1 MSKVTDFVAFNDRKA
16 EEAAA
21 ARRTYLMGFAKK
33 VADMTFVPGFLYPL
47 AGQSICAGWKG
58 YLDMPQCTDWWL
70 SAVVPVLIDNGN
82 MSWEFEFYNCRIPQQ
97 GTDFPKIGKIEVV
110 TSRQA
115 VPKTDVN
122 CLTVLEDFTN
132 GLGEGASNP
141 ALPFHCIMFFAQKDM
156 GFKYV
161 NHVVDGTTITITLQS
176 LTERMTVTF
185 YADQCIVLLDHLKQT
200 IERFNRRDGKPIDV
214 EWPDQNK
221 PTE

>member
-1 MSKVTDFVAFNDRKA
+1 MGDVSDFMAFNDRKA
-16 EEAAA
+16 EEAAVK
-21 ARRTYLMGFAKK
+21 RRAHLMGFAKK
-33 VADMTFVPGFLYPL
+33 VADMTFAQGFLYPL

-70 SAVVPVLIDNGN
+70 SAVVPVIVDNGN
-82 MSWEFEFYNCRIPQQ
+82 MSWEFEFYNCRIDQKGP
-97 GTDFPKIGKIEVV
+97 DFPKVGRIEVA
-110 TSRQA
+110 TSRLP

-122 CLTVLEDFTN
+122 CLVVLEDFTN
-132 GLGEGASNP
+132 SLGNGANNP
-141 ALPFHCIMFFAQKDM
+141 SLPFHCIMFFAQKDM

-185 YADQCIVLLDHLKQT
+185 YADQCITLLAHLNET
-200 IERFNRRDGKPIDV
+200 VERFNRRD
-214 EWPDQNK
+214 NK

>member
-1 MSKVTDFVAFNDRKA
+1 MSNVTDFMAFNDRKS

-21 ARRTYLMGFAKK
+21 KRRTYLMGFAKK
-33 VADMTFVPGFLYPL
+33 IADMTFVPGFLYPL

-70 SAVVPVLIDNGN
+70 SAVVPVLIENATLP
-82 MSWEFEFYNCRIPQQ
+82 WEFEFYNCRIPQK
-97 GTDFPKIGKIEVV
+97 GTDFPKVGKIEVV

-115 VPKTDVN
+115 VPKTDVD
-122 CLTVLEDFTN
+122 CLKVLEDFTN
-132 GLGEGASNP
+132 SLGDGASNP

-156 GFKYV
+156 GFKYAS
-161 NHVVDGTTITITLQS
+161 HTVDGTTITLVLQS

-185 YADQCIVLLDHLKQT
+185 YAEQCIHLLNHLKET
-200 IERFNRRDGKPIDV
+200 VDRYNRRDGKPLNV